1 MSVVQVVT
9 SDNLADA
16 LHECLI
22 YENGDLHLAAQ
33 THLKRLAPLL
43 TPADSQAVITQTLAS
58 ITGLGPLDELL
69 ADQDVREVMV
79 NADCDVWVERFG
91 KLHQVTKLRQG
102 EFMSIIE
109 RILLPLGRHIDRMSP
124 IVDARLC
131 DGSRVCAVIP
141 PVGVD
146 GAYLSIRRFG
156 VNHVVPEAF
165 GPPAIVKILAE
176 VILQRC
182 NILVVGAA
190 SSGKTTLLNALC
202 SLINGTERIVTVE
215 DIAELRL
222 QTPHVVR
229 LEARP
234 ATSGHFKSISLCD
247 LLHTALRLRPDR
259 LIIGE
264 VRGAEAIDMIM
275 AMNTGHHGSLASC
288 HANGSTDA
296 LRRLEALVL
305 QHHSHWDIATLR
317 QHIHSAIDVI
327 IHVDRR
333 PDGTRFIR
341 DITEVSEQPNGTFRS
356 LSTNDNSPLR
366 RGRVEPY

>member
-1 MSVVQVVT
+1 
-9 SDNLADA
+9 
-16 LHECLI
+16 LHQ
-22 YENGDLHLAAQ
+22 AAQ

-43 TPADSQAVITQTLAS
+43 TSADSHAVVSRTLAS

-69 ADQDVREVMV
+69 ADDDVREVMV

-91 KLHQVTKLRQG
+91 ELHQVSTLRRG
-102 EFMSIIE
+102 EIMSIIE

-124 IVDARLC
+124 IVDARLS
-131 DGSRVCAVIP
+131 DGSRVCAVIS

-146 GAYLSIRRFG
+146 GAYLSIRRFS
-156 VNHVVPEAF
+156 VRHVAPEAF
-165 GPPAIVKILAE
+165 GSPATVKVLAD
-176 VILQRC
+176 IIRQRC

-202 SLINGTERIVTVE
+202 SFIDGTERIVTIE

-234 ATSGHFKSISLCD
+234 ATSDHFKSISLCE
-247 LLHTALRLRPDR
+247 LLHTALRMRPDR
-259 LIIGE
+259 LIVGE
-264 VRGAEAIDMIM
+264 VRGVEAIDMIM

-288 HANGSTDA
+288 HANGSDDA

-305 QHHSHWDIATLR
+305 QHHPHWTIGTLR
-317 QHIHSAIDVI
+317 QHIHSAIDII
-327 IHVDRR
+327 IHVDRQR
-333 PDGTRFIR
+333 DGSRFIR
-341 DITEVSEQPNGTFRS
+341 DITEVSKHPNGTPRS
-356 LSTNDNSPLR
+356 LLANDKSQLR
-366 RGRVEPY
+366 RGRLQ

>member
-1 MSVVQVVT
+1 MSVT
-9 SDNLADA
+9 HLANGDDLVDA

-22 YENGDLHLAAQ
+22 HEHGDLHQAAQ

-43 TPADSQAVITQTLAS
+43 TSSDSRAVVSRTLAT

-69 ADQDVREVMV
+69 ADDDVREVMV
-79 NADCDVWVERFG
+79 NADCDVWIERFG
-91 KLHQVTKLRQG
+91 ELHKVTTLRHG
-102 EFMSIIE
+102 EIMSIIE

-124 IVDARLC
+124 IVDARLA
-131 DGSRVCAVIP
+131 DGSRVCAVIA

-146 GAYLSIRRFG
+146 GAYLSIRRFS
-156 VNHVVPEAF
+156 VRHIAPEAF
-165 GPPAIVKILAE
+165 GPPAIVQILSDI
-176 VILQRC
+176 VHQRC
-182 NILVVGAA
+182 NTLVVGAA
-190 SSGKTTLLNALC
+190 SSGKTTLLNAMC
-202 SLINGTERIVTVE
+202 SLIDGAERIVTIE

-234 ATSGHFKSISLCD
+234 ASSERVHHISLSE

-259 LIIGE
+259 LIVGE
-264 VRGAEAIDMIM
+264 VRGAEAIDMLM

-288 HANGSTDA
+288 HANNPADA

-305 QHHSHWDIATLR
+305 QHHPHWSIETLR
-317 QHIHSAIDVI
+317 QHIHLAIDVI

-333 PDGTRFIR
+333 RDGTRFIR
-341 DITEVSEQPNGTFRS
+341 DIAEVSEQPNGTPRS
-356 LSTNDNSPLR
+356 LISNNQTRLR
-366 RGRVEPY
+366 RGRLQ